1 MVGPLP
7 RTAVLVNLSSQ
18 LMFISPTLPQRN
30 FLFDFHLQVG
40 AGSTP
45 PGVDLDRVAASIS
58 SGSLASLAPPST
70 GNPNQAA
77 PPTTAPPS
85 SRQFGGRIAVAISG
99 AAQNLKSR

>member
-58 SGSLASLAPPST
+58 SGSLASLATAPST
-70 GNPNQAA
+70 GPPNQAA
-77 PPTTAPPS
+77 PPTTAS

>member
-70 GNPNQAA
+70 GPPNQAA
-77 PPTTAPPS
+77 PPTTAP